1 MQHHTRFVVMSL
13 PMVLAVILLIVAG
26 AEGLAVVLA
35 LVCATIVVGFVVAVL
50 GDSRGTRGGNR

>member
-1 MQHHTRFVVMSL
+1 MQHHPLLVVMSL
-13 PMVLAVILLIVAG
+13 PMVLAVVLLIAAG

-50 GDSRGTRGGNR
+50 ADSPGTRGRRR